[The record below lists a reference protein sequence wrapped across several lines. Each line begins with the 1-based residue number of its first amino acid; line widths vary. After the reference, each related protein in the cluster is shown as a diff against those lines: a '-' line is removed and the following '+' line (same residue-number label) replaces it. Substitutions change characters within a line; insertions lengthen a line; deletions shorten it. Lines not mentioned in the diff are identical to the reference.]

1 MQNHPIFF
9 FLDTKIAKLQI
20 NVFIKIVQSH
30 LIFSRECHQQK
41 NAVYAKK

>member
-1 MQNHPIFF
+1 MQNHSIF